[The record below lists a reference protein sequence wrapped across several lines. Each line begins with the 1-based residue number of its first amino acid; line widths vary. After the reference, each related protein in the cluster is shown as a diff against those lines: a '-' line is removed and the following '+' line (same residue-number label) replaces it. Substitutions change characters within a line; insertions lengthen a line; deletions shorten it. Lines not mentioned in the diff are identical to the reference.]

1 MQILIKYTMSFL
13 LFFFI
18 GLLFLETIILIYPKA
33 IYTLTDTLILQYI
46 IFPLISGLLLSGG
59 YVLLLRILPK
69 RISKSFTIISEP
81 VNLYAVACIAGIYAP
96 FTHLESVRFITGVFL
111 LPFTVYQI
119 TIFIKQMKSF
129 LSPRQYVTHKEV
141 FIFFRFFVQLIVLFT
156 LINFLFRIPD
166 NPVISASED
175 MLNKRISF
183 YDSHD
188 IYNAL
193 YFTVITMTTVGFG
206 DFIPI
211 SYFSK
216 MILVAECLTCYVMLG
231 IMIGLIVRGIRPQKT
246 KRRLNRSKNHF
257 SKPQKQK

>member
-18 GLLFLETIILIYPKA
+18 RLLFLETIILIYPKA

-59 YVLLLRILPK
+59 YVLLLRILSK

-96 FTHLESVRFITGVFL
+96 FTHLESVRFITGIFL

-129 LSPRQYVTHKEV
+129 LSPRQYVT
-141 FIFFRFFVQLIVLFT
+141 QLIVLFT
-156 LINFLFRIPD
+156 LIIFLFRIPD